1 MVLFLKLCTTVSL
14 VERWR
19 AARPTIDEIKPPK
32 NSQRHGGG
40 PSLDHVDVV
49 FCGLRRRSLAV
60 AIARWLGIP
69 STVATAEV
77 ILHLG
82 VQLFLSLL
90 GTSISAWTLS
100 AVSCAPT
107 SAARAWTATTLASTA
122 TNWTARA
129 VVPSPGYVTID
140 TFTGSL
146 VLQVSVRRQ

>member
-1 MVLFLKLCTTVSL
+1 MVLV
-14 VERWR
+14 
-19 AARPTIDEIKPPK
+19 
-32 NSQRHGGG
+32 

-49 FCGLRRRSLAV
+49 FRGLRRRSLPV

-69 STVATAEV
+69 STVAAAEV

-90 GTSISAWTLS
+90 RTSVSARTLS
-100 AVSCAPT
+100 AVSCTPT

-129 VVPSPGYVTID
+129 IVTSAGYVAID
-140 TFTGSL
+140 AFTGSL